1 MTMLVS
7 YMQLLG
13 LLRLVRLNW
22 SHWMEQVLK
31 TLTYIDFTSGASTWV
46 SVECSFAEGALP
58 KSLKRS
64 LVLMLW
70 PLGALMFLGIIWLSY
85 AYITTR
91 LRRVRH
97 GVRRQIV
104 RLEPYMVLSAV
115 TMLYFLY
122 TPTSREIISLF
133 SCQPVDTEKA
143 LQDVAPTS
151 KYTSDAVAAL
161 ANRTPKDGWQG
172 VWTSDT
178 SVMCSSPAHV
188 GVAIGLGIPG
198 LIVWVFG
205 LPIMLWV
212 MLKRN
217 SRVNEFGVSKL
228 EDPLVELKYGL
239 MYDKYRY
246 KRHYWECVVLL
257 ENCALTM
264 LLVLLQAQPA
274 PLQILVAM
282 AVIFIG
288 VILHITF
295 KPYIVKMLDTLR
307 RVAVYSLMGTLFFMM
322 LVSMSEFEETP
333 GLPTAALIVIV
344 IINLVVVGLHVWAI
358 FRELK
363 RWALYELGVT
373 DRDYLAWS
381 DIRCLMQRLMLA
393 LGGGRLQG
401 IVRRISGSSSGDSA
415 PAGPNGQ
422 QAPGRRSPPYGQA
435 TDPAVVAAYV

>member
-228 EDPLVELKYGL
+228 EDPLVSCQLGK
-239 MYDKYRY
+239 D
-246 KRHYWECVVLL
+246 
-257 ENCALTM
+257 A
-264 LLVLLQAQPA
+264 LLQQSSVDYLLRSVYPA
-274 PLQILVAM
+274 RVSHTLSCNQLIL
-282 AVIFIG
+282 
-288 VILHITF
+288 
-295 KPYIVKMLDTLR
+295 
-307 RVAVYSLMGTLFFMM
+307 
-322 LVSMSEFEETP
+322 EQ
-333 GLPTAALIVIV
+333 
-344 IINLVVVGLHVWAI
+344 
-358 FRELK
+358 
-363 RWALYELGVT
+363 T
-373 DRDYLAWS
+373 DRVPASCFCCPAQAAAVCQLQK
-381 DIRCLMQRLMLA
+381 RCA
-393 LGGGRLQG
+393 C
-401 IVRRISGSSSGDSA
+401 VRA
-415 PAGPNGQ
+415 CVT
-422 QAPGRRSPPYGQA
+422 QADVR
-435 TDPAVVAAYV
+435 DPSRP